1 MRLKQI
7 LVATFAAVSV
17 TVAAIPA
24 HAVTLK
30 WAAQNDVV
38 SLDPHSQNHATTNG
52 ILQHVYEGLVRYD
65 RKFGVEPALAT
76 SWKEIS
82 PNTWRFNLRKGVKF
96 QDGTPFTA
104 DDVVFSYTR
113 IMQPQGTMQI
123 YVTGIKEVKK
133 VDDLTVDFILGGPNP
148 IMQRLIVDFRIMS
161 KEWAVKNKS
170 ENTQDY
176 KAKEDTFASRNTN
189 GTGPYIL
196 KSWEPDKQIV
206 MTANKNWWGKLDG
219 NVTDV
224 VYTPIKSAPTRV
236 AALLAGDVDLVTDL
250 PVQDVEVLKKDSKL
264 KILDGHEVRTIFIG
278 MDQHNEELKYS
289 NVKGKN
295 PMKDIRVRKALNLAV
310 DRDAIRRVTMRGLS
324 IPAAIMV
331 APGVHG
337 HSNDLD
343 RTAKADIAGAKKLLA
358 EAGYPNGFEFGLDCP
373 NDRYVNDEKICQ
385 ALVGM
390 WARIGLKVTLNA
402 QPMATFIAK
411 IQNFDTSVYMLGWG
425 VATFDGLYT
434 LQSLRRTKT
443 TGADG
448 SFNLGRISD
457 SKLDAMIDTMKTET
471 DVKKRD
477 ALMRDALVLTRDQYY
492 YVPLHHQLRPWA
504 MKKGVSTVH
513 KADDRPESRFASVKN

>member
-1 MRLKQI
+1 MRFNRFL
-7 LVATFAAVSV
+7 AA
-17 TVAAIPA
+17 AAAAAALIAVPA

-52 ILQHVYEGLVRYD
+52 IMQHVYEGLVRYD
-65 RKFGVEPALAT
+65 KKFGVEPALAT
-76 SWKEIS
+76 SWKEIA
-82 PNTWRFNLRKGVKF
+82 PNQWRFNLRKGVKF

-113 IMQPQGTMQI
+113 IIQPQGTMQI
-123 YVTGIKEVKK
+123 YVAGIKEVKK

-161 KEWAVKNKS
+161 KDWAVKNKS
-170 ENTQDY
+170 ENVQDY

-206 MTANKNWWGKLDG
+206 MTLNKNWWGKLDG

-224 VYTPIKSAPTRV
+224 IYTPIKSNSTRV
-236 AALLAGDVDLVTDL
+236 AALLAGDVDIVTDL
-250 PVQDVEVLKKDSKL
+250 PVQDVDVLRKDAKL
-264 KILDGHEVRTIFIG
+264 KVLDGHEVRTIFIG
-278 MDQHNEELKYS
+278 MDQFNDELKYS

-310 DRDAIRRVTMRGLS
+310 DREAIRRVTMRGLS

-337 HSNDLD
+337 HTKELD
-343 RTAKADIAGAKKLLA
+343 KVGKVDVDGAKKLLA

-390 WARIGLKVTLNA
+390 WARIGLKVSLNA

-434 LQSLRRTKT
+434 LQSLMRTKT

-457 SKLDAMIDTMKTET
+457 AKLDAMIDTMKTET

-477 ALMRDALVLTRDQYY
+477 ALMRDALVLTREQYY

-513 KADDRPESRFASVKN
+513 KADDRPESRFASVK